1 MKKKPTLTPRKALML
16 FILAMGGALTGSLLA
31 PRVVTAFHGTPDW
44 LLPSILCVSV
54 LLALVAGYAALNLAT
69 SRKQYRPTVGD
80 RDA

>member
-16 FILAMGGALTGSLLA
+16 FILAMGGALTGTLLA
-31 PRVVTAFHGTPDW
+31 PRVITAFHGTPEW
-44 LLPSILCVSV
+44 LLPAVLFVSV

-69 SRKQYRPTVGD
+69 GRKQFRPTVGH